1 MIRALFG
8 VDWRTTGPREL
19 LGRYRR
25 RFFELPWW
33 GQSAGI
39 VGAVYGTYRLWGMLP
54 VWAFVALFSAI
65 AGLAIAFLPTKRI
78 SDELDS
84 DESELLEELHPVDG
98 DRATRKL
105 SKDRFEDM
113 TVVDYH
119 GDEHDPSSYLVEVS
133 RMVGENDDGK
143 KIYRKGYE
151 VDRYYPDRNLAVAS
165 YMAGASNADLRRYRQ
180 AIYEV
185 KSELSKEADRSLE
198 EIVQAPEAR
207 RRAAGSAVQAVIE
220 AAENIESPEGPSMID
235 ELDKLRR
242 EGEESVDKLLAD
254 RGIDDMEGR
263 IEENA
268 DDEEDDD
275 GARSP
280 DAVEISL
287 GDAPTDSS
295 DEGGEPADD

>member
-1 MIRALFG
+1 MIRTLFG

-19 LGRYRR
+19 AGRGWR
-25 RFFELPWW
+25 RFGGLPWW
-33 GQSAGI
+33 GQTALIG
-39 VGAVYGTYRLWGMLP
+39 VGLYGLYRLWIALP
-54 VWAFVALFSAI
+54 VWGAVALFSTV
-65 AGLAIAFLPTKRI
+65 AGLAVAFLPTKRI
-78 SDELDS
+78 SDELAS
-84 DESELLEELHPVDG
+84 DEAEILEELQPADG

-105 SKDRFEDM
+105 SQDRFEDM

-119 GDEHDPSSYLVEVS
+119 GDEHDASSYLVEVS
-133 RMVGENDDGK
+133 RMVGEDDDGN

-207 RRAAGSAVQAVIE
+207 RRAASSAVQSVIE
-220 AAENIESPEGPSMID
+220 AAENIESPDGPSMID

-254 RGIDDMEGR
+254 RGIDDMGER
-263 IEENA
+263 IEESN
-268 DDEEDDD
+268 DEDGDD
-275 GARSP
+275 GAKSP
-280 DAVEISL
+280 DSVEISI
-287 GDAPTDSS
+287 GDPESAA
-295 DEGGEPADD
+295 ENGGEPADD